1 MKRPERA
8 DTTSAGRREQPIRLY
23 CGLVRRP
30 ACSVP
35 NLVYIPPHEL
45 NFMYCLR
52 TCLAIAL
59 LCPALVL
66 AQSDDEQGFVPLFN
80 GRDFTGWVRTNTPES
95 TWSYQDGLIV
105 CTGKPIGE
113 LRTEKMYQNFILEVE
128 WRHMVPRG
136 NAGIFLFADDITA
149 RGVPFHR
156 GIEVQV
162 LENAY
167 GNTRGYTTHGDIF
180 PIHGAKMVPLNG
192 RGGDRAFPTEN
203 RSNPSPEWN
212 HYRITAQDGEVTL
225 AVNGKV
231 VTRGQQC
238 SPRKGYI
245 CLESEGG
252 VVHYRNVKIKE
263 LPDTPVAEAEIAIAN
278 RGYYSI
284 YTGLDLSGWTS
295 DESARAAWVVRDWV
309 LAHDGS
315 TGESHSLVHEPVLED
330 FGFVIDFKL
339 NQPESHFTLQLLNV
353 AEADAGSGSKPDPIS
368 IYTTKNQDEK
378 WLKPGQW
385 YRLEGTVIG
394 SVLTLAIDGHPLE
407 HQHHLQRLNSKR
419 QLTLTATGP
428 QDLANLYLRPVE
440 K

>member
-1 MKRPERA
+1 MN
-8 DTTSAGRREQPIRLY
+8 Y
-23 CGLVRRP
+23 
-30 ACSVP
+30 
-35 NLVYIPPHEL
+35 
-45 NFMYCLR
+45 LR

-59 LCPALVL
+59 LCPAVSF
-66 AQSDDEQGFVPLFN
+66 AQSDAEEGFVPLFN
-80 GRDFTGWVRTNTPES
+80 GHDFAGWVRTNTPES
-95 TWSYQDGLIV
+95 TWSYQDGMIV

-113 LRTEKMYQNFILEVE
+113 IRTEKMYQNFVLEVE
-128 WRHMVPRG
+128 WRHMVPGG

-167 GNTRGYTTHGDIF
+167 GNTQGYSTHGDIF
-180 PIHGAKMVPLNG
+180 PIHGAKMVPING

-252 VVHYRNVKIKE
+252 VVHYRNVKLKE

-284 YTGLDLSGWTS
+284 YSGLDLSGWKS
-295 DESARAAWVVRDWV
+295 DESAPDAWKARDWV
-309 LAHDGS
+309 LTHEGPHGA
-315 TGESHSLVHEPVLED
+315 SHTLVHEPVLEN

-339 NQPESHFTLQLLNV
+339 NQAESHFELQLLNV
-353 AEADAGSGSKPDPIS
+353 GEAEVEAVPDRDPIL

-378 WLKPGQW
+378 LINPGQW
-385 YRLEGTVIG
+385 HRLEGTVID
-394 SVLTLAIDGHPLE
+394 SVLMLAIDGQPLE
-407 HQHHLQRLNSKR
+407 HQHQLPRLGSKR
-419 QLTLTATGP
+419 KIALTATGP
-428 QDLANLYLRPVE
+428 LDLANLYLRSIE
-440 K
+440 D